1 MVTGK
6 YLQTHELW
14 MTCGKLGLPTDRFG
28 SICYA
33 FPLKAFLGWRKG
45 PGDEA
50 AHLLLHILSVGLR
63 VKEIAVEKSVAGSGG
78 AGLGGVF
85 GISAGSF
92 ER

>member
-1 MVTGK
+1 MDDLRQIGTSDGQIRID
-6 YLQTHELW
+6 LLR
-14 MTCGKLGLPTDRFG
+14 LPPEGVF
-28 SICYA
+28 
-33 FPLKAFLGWRKG
+33 GWRKG

-50 AHLLLHILSVGLR
+50 AHLLLHILIVGLR
-63 VKEIAVEKSVAGSGG
+63 VKEIAVEKAVAGCGG

>member
-33 FPLKAFLGWRKG
+33 FPLKAFLGGEKG
-45 PGDEA
+45 QATRPRTFC
-50 AHLLLHILSVGLR
+50 S
-63 VKEIAVEKSVAGSGG
+63 
-78 AGLGGVF
+78 
-85 GISAGSF
+85 IS
-92 ER
+92 